1 MRKTFGV
8 ISEMDMVIN
17 ANINEFVNRAMQ
29 EHKDFGAMP
38 IQEQQTI
45 IKAYAEEKMEE
56 IEPDDMQPEAP
67 DETIDETRTD
77 IVV

>member
-1 MRKTFGV
+1 
-8 ISEMDMVIN
+8 
-17 ANINEFVNRAMQ
+17 
-29 EHKDFGAMP
+29 MP

-56 IEPDDMQPEAP
+56 IEPDDMQPQAP

-77 IVV
+77 IEV